1 MRQIVSLSLV
11 SPMFIAATFA
21 QADRSPV
28 NVKDIVEIERL
39 THTEVSE
46 KIQKEGKTSV
56 LIITGGTEE
65 RGPHAV
71 LGGHTIMSRHRGVE
85 IAKRLGNALLAP
97 VLPIAVA
104 ATGLRENTDQ
114 PGGVQMPGRVQE
126 RAARHDREHGHERIQ
141 GHLRHGRSRWRPA
154 ADQGSG
160 GRRGPQARGERRA
173 RLFHQ
178 RLLPEDA

>member
-1 MRQIVSLSLV
+1 MLNARIARGAVRNRRSPVPNAWKPPSTTISTAYFTMTLV
-11 SPMFIAATFA
+11 SPLFIAATFA

-97 VLPIAVA
+97 VLPSWSPAAAV
-104 ATGLRENTDQ
+104 
-114 PGGVQMPGRVQE
+114 
-126 RAARHDREHGHERIQ
+126 RAARATVVM
-141 GHLRHGRSRWRPA
+141 PA
-154 ADQGSG
+154 LFVLADKVIGNLQM
-160 GRRGPQARGERRA
+160 A
-173 RLFHQ
+173 LFAAFGWFPPPLMH
-178 RLLPEDA
+178 A

>member
-11 SPMFIAATFA
+11 SPLFIAATFA

-97 VLPIAVA
+97 VLPRSLWPVRRWLAYAYLVHLVRRSRAEGGGPLIAPYLALHDLVELAAVA
-104 ATGLRENTDQ
+104 RG
-114 PGGVQMPGRVQE
+114 
-126 RAARHDREHGHERIQ
+126 AARYRTFV
-141 GHLRHGRSRWRPA
+141 L
-154 ADQGSG
+154 
-160 GRRGPQARGERRA
+160 
-173 RLFHQ
+173 
-178 RLLPEDA
+178 